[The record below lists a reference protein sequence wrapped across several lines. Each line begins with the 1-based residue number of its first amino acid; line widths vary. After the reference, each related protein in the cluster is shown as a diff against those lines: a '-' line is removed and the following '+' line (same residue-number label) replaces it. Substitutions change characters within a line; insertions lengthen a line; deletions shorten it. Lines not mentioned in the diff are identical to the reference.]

1 MDKSNSVK
9 GYIMSITNKIKE
21 MRKAKGMTLQ
31 QVAEKAGT
39 NKSTIW
45 EVESCKFT
53 PGIDLAY
60 RISAALG
67 YKNVLKVFP
76 NPY

>member
-1 MDKSNSVK
+1 
-9 GYIMSITNKIKE
+9 MSITNRIKE
-21 MRKAKGMTLQ
+21 IRKAKGMTLQ
-31 QVAEKAGT
+31 QVADKAGT
-39 NKSTIW
+39 SRSAIW
-45 EVESCKFT
+45 DIESFKFT
-53 PGIDLAY
+53 PGVDLAY